1 MLWSFCAGNVGI
13 SLRMEGIQRILEC
26 KLFIYKYLFKHL
38 SASVKVS
45 LERFCFNHRNTCQY
59 PKATSSI
66 CSGKIHSVDLSALF
80 QHWFSLILDLYLE
93 F

>member
-38 SASVKVS
+38 PASVRLS
-45 LERFCFNHRNTCQY
+45 LE
-59 PKATSSI
+59 
-66 CSGKIHSVDLSALF
+66 
-80 QHWFSLILDLYLE
+80 
-93 F
+93 